1 MNKQSKYEQAR
12 DEAAYSYDY
21 KEHRNCYG
29 CCQSASDYENAF
41 KAGADWHR
49 DYSQKLN
56 ADLFA
61 DCKTMRNFIG
71 RLIEVD
77 DRIWGD
83 EANNLY
89 TQLKGKYDE

>member
-1 MNKQSKYEQAR
+1 MTPQSKYEKAR
-12 DEAAYSYDY
+12 DEAANERASNWNVSWAE
-21 KEHRNCYG
+21 KEWKH
-29 CCQSASDYENAF
+29 DVKTF